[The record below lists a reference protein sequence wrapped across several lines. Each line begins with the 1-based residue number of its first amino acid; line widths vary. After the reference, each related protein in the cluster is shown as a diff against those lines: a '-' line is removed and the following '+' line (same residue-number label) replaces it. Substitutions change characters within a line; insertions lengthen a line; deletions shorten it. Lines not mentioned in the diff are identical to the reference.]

1 MQVHSLY
8 VYPVKSLA
16 GIQVSSF
23 QMDDF
28 GPAGDRRWMIVD
40 SERTFVT
47 QRSNPELAKVRTRL
61 EAGQVFVD
69 IPGEGEFSLEPGT
82 DECRVRV
89 WRDWEKAVYGAADA
103 SDALSRYCG
112 QAFRFVYM
120 PEDTFRRVDASRVTE
135 YRRVSFADGF
145 PFLIT
150 NDASLNEL
158 NSRLDSPV
166 DMRRFRPN
174 IVIEGAGPWEEDNWT
189 SLLIGDTAFS
199 LVKPCS
205 RCVVTTV
212 DPDEGVKA
220 GDLQPLRTLG
230 TYRRTSDGVIFGM
243 NGIHQ
248 SAGEIHVGS
257 PVALTTTDSTTATT
271 ENQ

>member
-23 QMDDF
+23 LLDEF
-28 GPAGDRRWMIVD
+28 GPADDRRWMIVD
-40 SERTFVT
+40 SEREFVT
-47 QRSNPELAKVRTRL
+47 QRSNPELAMIKARL
-61 EAGQVFVD
+61 DSGQVFVD
-69 IPGEGEFSLEPGT
+69 IPGEGEFPLLPDTE
-82 DECRVRV
+82 ECRVRV
-89 WRDWEKAVYGAADA
+89 WRDWAKAVYGEDKA
-103 SDALSRYCG
+103 SAALSRYCG
-112 QAFRFVYM
+112 QTFRFVYM
-120 PEDTFRRVDASRVTE
+120 PEETFRRVDASRVTE

-150 NDASLNEL
+150 NLASLEEL
-158 NSRLDSPV
+158 NTRLDSAI

-174 IVIEGAGPWEEDNWT
+174 IVVEGAGAWDEDNWT
-189 SLLIGDTAFS
+189 SARIGETAFT

-205 RCVVTTV
+205 RCVMTTV
-212 DPDEGVKA
+212 DPDQGVKSV
-220 GDLQPLRTLG
+220 DLQPLRMLG

-243 NGIHQ
+243 NAIHE
-248 SAGEIHVGS
+248 SDGTIRVGD
-257 PVALTTTDSTTATT
+257 PITLQTTATT

>member
-23 QMDDF
+23 EMDDF
-28 GPAGDRRWMIVD
+28 GPSGDRRWMIVD
-40 SERTFVT
+40 GEREFVT
-47 QRSNPELAKVRTRL
+47 QRSNPELARIKTRL
-61 EAGQVFVD
+61 EAGQVIVD
-69 IPGEGEFSLEPGT
+69 IPGEGEFPLLQGT
-82 DECRVRV
+82 EECRVKV
-89 WRDWEKAVYGAADA
+89 WRDWAKAVYGDEEA
-103 SDALSRYCG
+103 SSALSRYCG
-112 QAFRFVYM
+112 QAFRFVFM
-120 PEDTFRRVDASRVTE
+120 PEETFRRVDASRVTE

-150 NDASLNEL
+150 NLASLEEL
-158 NSRLDSPV
+158 NSRLDSAI

-174 IVIEGAGPWEEDNWT
+174 IVVEGAGPWDEDGWS
-189 SLLIGDTAFS
+189 SLRIGDTVFS

-212 DPDEGVKA
+212 DPDRGEKS
-220 GDLQPLRTLG
+220 GDLQPLRMLG

-243 NGIHQ
+243 NAIHESGGAIQ
-248 SAGEIHVGS
+248 VGNPITLES
-257 PVALTTTDSTTATT
+257 TATT

>member
-28 GPAGDRRWMIVD
+28 GPVGDRRWMIVD
-40 SERTFVT
+40 SEREFVT
-47 QRSNPELAKVRTRL
+47 QRSNPELANVQTRL
-61 EAGQVFVD
+61 EGGQVFVD
-69 IPGEGEFSLEPGT
+69 IPGEGEFLLEAGT

-89 WRDWEKAVYGAADA
+89 WRDWAKAVYGPPGA

-120 PEDTFRRVDASRVTE
+120 PDETFRRVDASRVTE

-150 NDASLNEL
+150 NLASLEEL
-158 NSRLDSPV
+158 NSRLDNAV

-174 IVIEGAGPWEEDNWT
+174 IVVEGAAPWDEDTWA
-189 SLLIGDTAFS
+189 SLVIGDTAFS
-199 LVKPCS
+199 VVKPCS

-212 DPDEGVKA
+212 DPDRGAKS
-220 GDLQPLRTLG
+220 GDLQPLRELG
-230 TYRRTSDGVIFGM
+230 TYRRTPDGVIFGM
-243 NGIHQ
+243 NAIHEA
-248 SAGEIHVGS
+248 AGEIRVGS
-257 PVALTTTDSTTATT
+257 PVNFATT

>member
-40 SERTFVT
+40 AEREFVT

-69 IPGEGEFSLEPGT
+69 IPGEGEFPLVPGAE
-82 DECRVRV
+82 ECRVRV
-89 WRDWEKAVYGAADA
+89 WRDWEKAVYGASGA

-112 QAFRFVYM
+112 QTFRFVYM
-120 PEDTFRRVDASRVTE
+120 PDETFRRVDASRVTE

-150 NDASLNEL
+150 NLASLEEL
-158 NSRLDSPV
+158 NSRLDNAV

-174 IVIEGAGPWEEDNWT
+174 IVVEGAAPWDEDAWV
-189 SLLIGDTAFS
+189 SLVIGNTAFS

-212 DPDEGVKA
+212 DPDRGTKS
-220 GDLQPLRTLG
+220 GDLQPLRELG
-230 TYRRTSDGVIFGM
+230 TYRRTPDGVIFGM
-243 NGIHQ
+243 NAIHEA
-248 SAGEIHVGS
+248 AGEIRVGS
-257 PVALTTTDSTTATT
+257 PVVFATT

>member
-1 MQVHSLY
+1 MKVHSLY

-40 SERTFVT
+40 DERAFVT
-47 QRSNPELAKVRTRL
+47 QRSNPELARIRTRL
-61 EAGQVFVD
+61 EAGRVFVD
-69 IPGEGEFSLEPGT
+69 IPGEGEFPLVPGNE
-82 DECRVRV
+82 ECRVRV
-89 WRDWEKAVYGAADA
+89 WRDWAKAVYGESGA
-103 SDALSRYCG
+103 SEALSRYCG
-112 QAFRFVYM
+112 QAFHFVFM
-120 PEDTFRRVDASRVTE
+120 PDETFRRVDASRVTE

-150 NDASLNEL
+150 NLASLEEL
-158 NSRLDSPV
+158 NSRLDNAV
-166 DMRRFRPN
+166 EMRRFRPN
-174 IVIEGAGPWEEDNWT
+174 IVVEGADPWDEDSWT
-189 SLLIGDTAFS
+189 SLVIGESNFS

-212 DPDEGVKA
+212 DPEQGIKS
-220 GDLQPLRTLG
+220 GDLQPLRELG
-230 TYRRTSDGVIFGM
+230 KYRRTPDGVIFGM
-243 NGIHQ
+243 NAIHE
-248 SAGEIHVGS
+248 SAGEIRVGN
-257 PVALTTTDSTTATT
+257 PVALAASATTATT

>member
-23 QMDDF
+23 HIDEF

-40 SERTFVT
+40 AERQFVT
-47 QRSNPELAKVRTRL
+47 QRSNPELARIETRL
-61 EAGQVFVD
+61 EAGRVIVA
-69 IPGEGEFSLEPGT
+69 IPGAGEFPLVAGD

-89 WRDWEKAVYGAADA
+89 WQDWAKAIYGGKDA
-103 SDALSRYCG
+103 SEALSRYCG
-112 QAFRFVYM
+112 ETFRFVFM
-120 PEDTFRRVDASRVTE
+120 PDESFRRVDASRVTE

-150 NDASLNEL
+150 NLASLDEL
-158 NSRLDSPV
+158 NSRLGTPV
-166 DMRRFRPN
+166 EMRRFRPN
-174 IVIEGAGPWEEDNWT
+174 IVVEGAAPWDEDRWPAVSIDNIT
-189 SLLIGDTAFS
+189 FS

-212 DPDEGVKA
+212 DPDRGVKA
-220 GDLQPLRTLG
+220 PDLQPLRELG
-230 TYRRTSDGVIFGM
+230 SYRRTTDGVIFGM
-243 NGIHQ
+243 NAVHESNGVVR
-248 SAGEIHVGS
+248 VGS
-257 PVALTTTDSTTATT
+257 PVTFADNTTTATT